1 MAGVGDIGRAKSR
14 VNCLAE
20 PAKFVDRRS
29 GARSVARP
37 VADIA
42 AGILEPVIAR
52 RAGMTL
58 ELVSAWPDIVGEPW
72 GEFTMPEKINW
83 PRRASD
89 DDPFEP
95 ATLVV
100 ACDGARAILFQHVLG
115 ECIERINVFFGFAAI
130 ARIRIIQKPVQVRKA
145 PVRRELPQ
153 LDPARAARLKS
164 ILGNIDNARLRES
177 LEKLGR
183 GVLGRGKSR

>member
-1 MAGVGDIGRAKSR
+1 MSRSAKFGDIRY
-14 VNCLAE
+14 
-20 PAKFVDRRS
+20 
-29 GARSVARP
+29 GARSTARP

-42 AGILEPVIAR
+42 AGILEPVISR

-58 ELVSAWPDIVGEPW
+58 DLVSAWPDIVGEPW

-115 ECIERINVFFGFAAI
+115 ECIERVNVFFGFAAI
-130 ARIRIIQKPVQVRKA
+130 SRIRIVQKPLNRRKL
-145 PVRRELPQ
+145 PVHRELPQ
-153 LDPARAARLKS
+153 LGASDNARLQS
-164 ILGNIDNARLRES
+164 ILGDVENEKLRES

-183 GVLGRGKSR
+183 GVLGSRKERK

>member
-1 MAGVGDIGRAKSR
+1 MGANIGSKSR
-14 VNCLAE
+14 VNFLSRS
-20 PAKFVDRRS
+20 AKFGDLRY
-29 GARSVARP
+29 GARSTARP

-42 AGILEPVIAR
+42 AGILEPVISR

-58 ELVSAWPDIVGEPW
+58 DLVSAWPDIVGEPW

-115 ECIERINVFFGFAAI
+115 ECIERVNVFFGFAAI
-130 ARIRIIQKPVQVRKA
+130 SRIRIVQKPLNRRKL

-153 LDPARAARLKS
+153 LGAS
-164 ILGNIDNARLRES
+164 DNARLQSILGDVENEKLRGS

-183 GVLGRGKSR
+183 GVLGSRKERK